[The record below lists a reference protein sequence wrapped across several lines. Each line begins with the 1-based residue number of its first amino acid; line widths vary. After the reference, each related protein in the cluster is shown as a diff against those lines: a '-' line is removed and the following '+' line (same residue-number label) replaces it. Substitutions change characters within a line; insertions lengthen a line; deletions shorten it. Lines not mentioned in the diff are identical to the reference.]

1 MLNISFDVP
10 VKLGAGH
17 VLLAAATLLLPDAT
31 RLMRL
36 FLLNQPTEPADL
48 GPHWPGKARVLIGCV
63 KALVIGGGLVYLAWD
78 ASRAHDRQAAA
89 REVDPVPPEGW
100 YRVESITRDGE
111 EVPKASPDELRWKS
125 VSFRRGRVGLRGFDG
140 SVHRFRMEGEI
151 GQGPMTLFPV
161 DEQGEP
167 VPGSAAI
174 GYLTLN
180 VGDGDAASLSGVF
193 ACHRVDAVLQRQNP
207 TDLPLMSRGFR
218 WIIEEPYFR

>member
-1 MLNISFDVP
+1 
-10 VKLGAGH
+10 
-17 VLLAAATLLLPDAT
+17 
-31 RLMRL
+31 
-36 FLLNQPTEPADL
+36 
-48 GPHWPGKARVLIGCV
+48 
-63 KALVIGGGLVYLAWD
+63 
-78 ASRAHDRQAAA
+78 
-89 REVDPVPPEGW
+89 VPPEGW

-193 ACHRVDAVLQRQNP
+193 AGHRVDAVLQRQNR